1 LGRGEAPVITRRQF
15 FGYSASAAGALVA
28 SQAIHLPDA
37 TAGQAACRWGAF
49 VVPGPDPLDPLAT
62 TRNFETEIGRR
73 LGMTRHYL
81 RWDFRP
87 IPSLAMQESANGHR
101 VPFVDWR
108 PQKQAPDNG
117 FILWGDIA
125 KGLHDAE
132 IDKVGAALA
141 SWNKTA
147 YFTFNHEPENDAI
160 HCGTAS
166 EYKAAYT
173 HIKQRFTA
181 AGVTKL
187 KYVCTLVQGT
197 FKGKNG
203 GPDTWFPNG
212 AQYVGADGYNR
223 SKCSGG
229 WKTFETLFKEA
240 HDYAFL
246 RGRNMVIEEWGCAP
260 PDACGGT
267 APETKA
273 DWFNHSA
280 VKIKAWPEIKAV
292 IYTNVVATYRS
303 NVVDFTVDSSGTDA
317 ASKAAYIAAG
327 HDPYFNTT

>member
-1 LGRGEAPVITRRQF
+1 
-15 FGYSASAAGALVA
+15 
-28 SQAIHLPDA
+28 
-37 TAGQAACRWGAF
+37 
-49 VVPGPDPLDPLAT
+49 
-62 TRNFETEIGRR
+62 
-73 LGMTRHYL
+73 MTRHYL
-81 RWDFRP
+81 RWDSRP
-87 IPSLAMQESANGHR
+87 IPSLAMQQSANGHR

-108 PQKQAPDNG
+108 PQFTPEGGSG
-117 FILWGDIA
+117 FITWTDIA
-125 KGLHDAE
+125 NGVYDRR
-132 IDKVGAALA
+132 INNVGAAVA

-147 YFTFNHEPENDAI
+147 YFTFNHEPENDAV
-160 HCGTAS
+160 HCGTAAD
-166 EYKAAYT
+166 YQAAYA
-173 HIKQRFTA
+173 HIKQLFTA
-181 AGVTKL
+181 QGVTKL

-197 FKGKNG
+197 FKGNNG
-203 GPDTWFPNG
+203 GPDAWFPNG

-240 HDYAFL
+240 HDYAVL

-280 VKIKAWPEIKAV
+280 ARIKAWPEIKAV

-303 NVVDFTVDSSGTDA
+303 NVVDFTIDSSGADA
-317 ASKAAYIAAG
+317 LSKAAYIAAG
-327 HDPYFNTT
+327 HDSYFNAT